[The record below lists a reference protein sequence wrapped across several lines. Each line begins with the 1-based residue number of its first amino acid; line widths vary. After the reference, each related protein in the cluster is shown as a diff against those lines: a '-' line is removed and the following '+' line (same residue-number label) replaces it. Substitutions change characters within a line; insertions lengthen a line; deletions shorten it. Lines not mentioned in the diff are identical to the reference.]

1 MKFLPCPPSIINF
14 YPFMNGG
21 VLYLN
26 GSRRIWALNSMAAF
40 IWCLLDEVGSLEE
53 MASRLASAFNIN
65 NIKALR
71 DTKETIACFEREGLF
86 TDRQKIEPMEKNDR
100 WDITPTGFSLVEPK
114 SWIIKRFFKTA
125 NHVFEFCCMDTS
137 LGKAITDHFSH
148 LVLDN
153 EVPCDTCLAVLPG
166 KDGTRTWDIFING
179 LRFKEGL
186 QKYEVFPHIAT
197 LFFVRACEALGD
209 RLLFHAAVLEKDG
222 TTIVFPGEAGSGKT
236 TLAAA
241 LMLHG
246 CRFFSDEIAVLNVES
261 LCVSPLPLPM
271 SIKPGSV
278 EPLSRYYV
286 GLSERPVHLRSDGK
300 KVRYLSP
307 PPPNLT
313 ETFEVSAPVNCL
325 VFPKYRE
332 GAENRLNMLDKFE
345 TMQRLAMTGSSNRDI
360 TNRDVE
366 AMIALVEKS
375 PCYEIVYS
383 DLSKAIAL
391 LENHVFKCRQ
401 RENEE

>member
-40 IWCLLDEVGSLEE
+40 IWCLLDKVGSIEE
-53 MASRLASAFNIN
+53 LAFRLASAFQIN

-86 TDRQKIEPMEKNDR
+86 KDRQKIEPTEKNDR

-114 SWIIKRFFKTA
+114 SWTIRRVFKTA

-137 LGKAITDHFSH
+137 LGKAITDHLSH
-148 LVLDN
+148 LGLDD
-153 EVPCDTCLAVLPG
+153 EVPCDTCLSILPG
-166 KDGTRTWDIFING
+166 KGGTKTWDIFING
-179 LRFKEGL
+179 LRFKEDL

-197 LFFVRACEALGD
+197 LIFVRACEALED
-209 RLLFHAAVLEKDG
+209 RLLFHAAVLEKGG

-278 EPLSRYYV
+278 GPLSRYYA

-307 PPPNLT
+307 PAPNLT

-391 LENHVFKCRQ
+391 LENQVFKCRQ
-401 RENEE
+401 REN

>member
-1 MKFLPCPPSIINF
+1 
-14 YPFMNGG
+14 
-21 VLYLN
+21 
-26 GSRRIWALNSMAAF
+26 MAAF
-40 IWCLLDEVGSLEE
+40 IWCLLDKVDSMEE
-53 MASRLASAFNIN
+53 MASRLASAFHID

-71 DTKETIACFEREGLF
+71 DTKATIACFEQEGLF
-86 TDRQKIEPMEKNDR
+86 TDRQKIKPTGKNDR
-100 WDITPTGFSLVEPK
+100 WNITPTGPSLIEPEN
-114 SWIIKRFFKTA
+114 WAIRQFFQIA

-137 LGKAITDHFSH
+137 LGKAITDHLSH

-153 EVPCDTCLAVLPG
+153 EVLCNTRLAILPG
-166 KDGTRTWDIFING
+166 KGGTKTWDIFIDG
-179 LRFKEGL
+179 LRFTEGL
-186 QKYEVFPHIAT
+186 KKNEVFPHIAM
-197 LFFVRACEALGD
+197 LFFVRACEALVD
-209 RLLFHAAVLEKDG
+209 HLLFHAAVLEKDG

-241 LMLHG
+241 LMIHG

-278 EPLSRYYV
+278 GPLSRYYA
-286 GLSERPVHLRSDGK
+286 GLSKRPVHQRADGK

-307 PPPNLT
+307 LVSNLT
-313 ETFEVSAPVNCL
+313 ETFEVSAPVNYI

-360 TNRDVE
+360 NKKDVE

-383 DLSKAIAL
+383 DLSEAVAL
-391 LENHVFKCRQ
+391 LENHIFKYSQ
-401 RENEE
+401 REN

>member
-1 MKFLPCPPSIINF
+1 M
-14 YPFMNGG
+14 G
-21 VLYLN
+21 
-26 GSRRIWALNSMAAF
+26 
-40 IWCLLDEVGSLEE
+40 
-53 MASRLASAFNIN
+53 
-65 NIKALR
+65 
-71 DTKETIACFEREGLF
+71 
-86 TDRQKIEPMEKNDR
+86 KNDR
-100 WDITPTGFSLVEPK
+100 WDITPTGTRLIEPE
-114 SWIIKRFFKTA
+114 SWAIKRFFQTA

-137 LGKAITDHFSH
+137 LGKAITDHLSH
-148 LVLDN
+148 LVLN
-153 EVPCDTCLAVLPG
+153 KEVQCDTRIAILPG
-166 KDGTRTWDIFING
+166 KDDTKTWDIFIDG
-179 LRFKEGL
+179 LRFTEGL
-186 QKYEVFPHIAT
+186 KKNEVFPHIAT
-197 LFFVRACEALGD
+197 LFFVRACEALED

-222 TTIVFPGEAGSGKT
+222 TTIVLPGEAGSGKT

-241 LMLHG
+241 LIIHG

-278 EPLSRYYV
+278 EPLSRYYA
-286 GLSERPVHLRSDGK
+286 GLSERPVHQRVDGK

-307 PPPNLT
+307 PIPNLT
-313 ETFEVSAPVNCL
+313 ETFEVSAPVDYI

-366 AMIALVEKS
+366 AMIALVENS

-383 DLSKAIAL
+383 DLSKAVAL
-391 LENHVFKCRQ
+391 LENHVFKSCQ
-401 RENEE
+401 REI

>member
-1 MKFLPCPPSIINF
+1 MKFLPSPPSIINF

-40 IWCLLDEVGSLEE
+40 IWCLLDEVGSIEE
-53 MASRLASAFNIN
+53 MASRLASAFHIN

-71 DTKETIACFEREGLF
+71 DTEETIACFEREGLF
-86 TDRQKIEPMEKNDR
+86 TDRQKIEPIEKNDR

-114 SWIIKRFFKTA
+114 SWTIRRFFKTA

-137 LGKAITDHFSH
+137 LGKAITDHLSH

-153 EVPCDTCLAVLPG
+153 EVPCDTRLSIIPG
-166 KDGTRTWDIFING
+166 KGGTKTWDIFING

-186 QKYEVFPHIAT
+186 QNYEVFPHIAT

-209 RLLFHAAVLEKDG
+209 RLLFHAAVLEKGG

-278 EPLSRYYV
+278 GPLSRYYA

-307 PPPNLT
+307 PAPNLT
-313 ETFEVSAPVNCL
+313 ETFEVSAPVNYL

-391 LENHVFKCRQ
+391 LENHVFKCSQ
-401 RENEE
+401 REN

>member
-1 MKFLPCPPSIINF
+1 MPLLPSPPSTIDF
-14 YPFMNGG
+14 HPFMNGG

-40 IWCLLDEVGSLEE
+40 IWCILDKVGSLEE
-53 MASRLASAFNIN
+53 LASRLASAFHID
-65 NIKALR
+65 NIKALG
-71 DTKETIACFEREGLF
+71 DTKATITCFEREGLF
-86 TDRQKIEPMEKNDR
+86 TARQKIGPMEKSDR
-100 WDITPTGFSLVEPK
+100 WDITPTGPGFVEPK
-114 SWIIKRFFKTA
+114 SWAIRRFFKTA

-137 LGKAITDHFSH
+137 LGKAITGHIAH
-148 LVLDN
+148 LGLDN
-153 EVPCDTCLAVLPG
+153 EAPCDTRLAIFPG
-166 KDGTRTWDIFING
+166 KGATKTWDIFIDG
-179 LRFKEGL
+179 LRFREGL
-186 QKYEVFPHIAT
+186 RKNEVFPHIAT
-197 LFFVRACEALGD
+197 LFFVRACEALED
-209 RLLFHAAVLEKDG
+209 RLLFHAAVLEKSG

-278 EPLSRYYV
+278 GPLSRYYA
-286 GLSERPVHLRSDGK
+286 GLSERSVHLRSDGK

-307 PPPNLT
+307 PPQNLT
-313 ETFEVSAPVNCL
+313 ETVEVSVPVNYL

-332 GAENRLNMLDKFE
+332 DAENRLNTLDKFE
-345 TMQRLAMTGSSNRDI
+345 TMQRLATTGSSNRDI
-360 TNRDVE
+360 TNRDVK

-383 DLSKAIAL
+383 DLSKAVAL
-391 LENHVFKCRQ
+391 LENHFFKRSQ
-401 RENEE
+401 RES

>member
-1 MKFLPCPPSIINF
+1 
-14 YPFMNGG
+14 
-21 VLYLN
+21 
-26 GSRRIWALNSMAAF
+26 
-40 IWCLLDEVGSLEE
+40 
-53 MASRLASAFNIN
+53 
-65 NIKALR
+65 
-71 DTKETIACFEREGLF
+71 
-86 TDRQKIEPMEKNDR
+86 
-100 WDITPTGFSLVEPK
+100 
-114 SWIIKRFFKTA
+114 
-125 NHVFEFCCMDTS
+125 MDTS

-197 LFFVRACEALGD
+197 LFFVRACEALED

-307 PPPNLT
+307 PAPNLT